1 MVYFWFLVMNDN
13 IAIKIMGLTK
23 YYGRYLAVNHLDL
36 EIYDGEI
43 FGFLGPNGAG
53 KTTTLLMLT
62 TVIKPSDGT
71 AIVGGYDITKTPE
84 KVREQIG
91 MAFQDPKLYWVNTP
105 WEILTWHAKVCGY
118 RGSKAKE
125 IVKEIL
131 TKLDMWEARN
141 KRAFELSGGMKKRV
155 EIAKIFIQKPN
166 IAIFDEP
173 TAQIDVSGKHKIW
186 EMIKELRDEGS
197 TIILATN
204 ELYEADVLS
213 DRIGIIHKGKLVA
226 LGSPSELKDKIPG
239 GDVLEIKI
247 EDDISNEI
255 LNKLRSY
262 PEISSIDYSNNELRI
277 YLNMVEEVLPKVV
290 SFLLSR
296 KVRIKAVNMREPSL
310 DDVFLHFTGVKISEV
325 ERGRE

>member
-1 MVYFWFLVMNDN
+1 MNDN

-23 YYGRYLAVNHLDL
+23 YYGKYLAVNHLDL

-62 TVIKPSDGT
+62 TVIKPSGGT
-71 AIVGGYDITKTPE
+71 AIVGGYDITKNPE

-173 TAQIDVSGKHKIW
+173 TTQIDVSGKHKIW

-204 ELYEADVLS
+204 ELYEADILS
-213 DRIGIIHKGKLVA
+213 DRIGIIHRGKLVA

-247 EDDISNEI
+247 EDDVSDEI
-255 LNKLRSY
+255 LSKLRSY

-277 YLNMVEEVLPKVV
+277 YLNMVEEVLPKVI

-310 DDVFLHFTGVKISEV
+310 DDVFLHFTGIKISEA